1 MASRGLLG
9 SMSTENFD
17 CVSCQLGKQPILPFN
32 TSETVSTD
40 IFDLIHSDVWRP
52 SSISS
57 IGGSRYFI
65 VFVDNYSRYS
75 WIFHM
80 KHHSELL
87 QVYSNFAKMIET
99 QFSKH
104 IKKFR
109 SDNALEYT
117 QYDFQVVLHSYS
129 TVHQLTCSGNS
140 QQNGR
145 AKRKL
150 CHILDTVR
158 ALLLSAKVPVP
169 F

>member
-1 MASRGLLG
+1 
-9 SMSTENFD
+9 MSTENFD
-17 CVSCQLGKQPILPFN
+17 CVSCQLGKQPTLPFN

-65 VFVDNYSRYS
+65 VFVDDYSRYS

-104 IKKFR
+104 IKNFR

-117 QYDFQVVLHSYS
+117 QYDFQVVLHSYG